1 MNTSFV
7 PSLRDFDQNF
17 CSKLRYFWT
26 QKGIF
31 NQINFQ
37 QFSSPKGGEFDQI
50 HAKKFKFCTLPLPS
64 SPFKHWYLHHCWQQT
79 MVVNFWSKTYP
90 HSCDHFP
97 VQVPVFFIRETITLH
112 WESWTD
118 KIFWVPILYPNM
130 TTFPSWAL
138 TGLSLRDG
146 GRGFPPATF
155 EEK

>member
-1 MNTSFV
+1 M
-7 PSLRDFDQNF
+7 
-17 CSKLRYFWT
+17 WT
-26 QKGIF
+26 LHLSPLCKILTKTFALNCGIF
-31 NQINFQ
+31 EHRKGYLIRFQ